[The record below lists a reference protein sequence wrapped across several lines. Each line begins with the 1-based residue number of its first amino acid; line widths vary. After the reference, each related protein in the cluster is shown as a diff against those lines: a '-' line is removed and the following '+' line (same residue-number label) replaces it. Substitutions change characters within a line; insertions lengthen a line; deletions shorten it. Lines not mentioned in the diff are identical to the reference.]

1 MTSYGPERE
10 ADRLRVIVQT
20 LAFAHPDMRLEDA
33 APIIFQIEEKTAK
46 LESPHVAAAD
56 DFKTA
61 VGIARW
67 IDKPAQEDI
76 RTLAAGG
83 TIVGVVGSGKIAAIK
98 QVRFHTHVGLRE
110 AKEGVEAWLAG
121 DHLTR

>member
-10 ADRLRVIVQT
+10 ADRIRVIIET
-20 LAFAHPDMRLEDA
+20 LAYAHPDLPLKEAVPMIHE
-33 APIIFQIEEKTAK
+33 IEARTAK

-56 DFKTA
+56 DFTTA

-67 IDKPAQEDI
+67 IEKPANEDI
-76 RTLAAGG
+76 RTLASGG
-83 TIVGVVGSGKIAAIK
+83 SVTGILGSGKIAAIK
-98 QVRFHTHVGLRE
+98 AVRARTSVGLKE
-110 AKEGVEAWLAG
+110 AKEGVEAWVHG